1 MKKKKSLGR
10 NNVQLQKSK
19 KEESKRTEVELRK
32 VLRAIKY
39 RNKKYNELDDSLTYT
54 QKLRID
60 DNDYSM

>member
-1 MKKKKSLGR
+1 M
-10 NNVQLQKSK
+10 QLQKSK